1 MHDLRLP
8 YARCM
13 TEVNLRQ
20 LRALLAV
27 ADQGTFTDAA
37 ISLGTTQASVSRAV
51 AALEEAIGLRVLLR
65 TSQGALPTVP
75 GRRVVELS
83 RGVLSDIASI
93 ERIAEQSSGELR
105 VGFAWSVFGE
115 HTTAIQRRWKADH
128 GPGTLTLVQSSTP
141 TVGLLEG
148 DSDIAVLRR
157 PLDDHRFTTSAVG
170 VERRFA
176 ALADDDPLSRRR
188 TLSLTDLS
196 ARTVAIDSA
205 TGTTST
211 ELWPAE
217 TKPPVVEVHGIDE
230 WLTAVASAAAVGIT
244 SEATRNQFPRPGI
257 RYRPL
262 RDAPP
267 IPVWLAWWTD
277 NPPAK
282 AAAFRELVCQEY
294 GHTTGQPG

>member
-1 MHDLRLP
+1 MPGVD
-8 YARCM
+8 
-13 TEVNLRQ
+13 LRQ
-20 LRALLAV
+20 LKALLAV
-27 ADQGTFTDAA
+27 VDDGTFTDAA

-51 AALEEAIGLRVLLR
+51 AALEEVIGVRLLIR
-65 TSQGALPTVP
+65 TSQGALPTVR
-75 GRRVVELS
+75 GRRVVELA
-83 RGVLSDIASI
+83 RGVLGDIATI
-93 ERIAEQSSGELR
+93 EGIAAQSHGELR

-115 HTTAIQRRWKADH
+115 HTTAIQRRWNADH

-148 DSDIAVLRR
+148 DSDVAVLRR
-157 PLDDHRFTTSAVG
+157 PLNDHRFTTSAVG
-170 VERRFA
+170 VEQRFA

-188 TLSLTDLS
+188 ALRLTDLT

-211 ELWPAE
+211 ELWPVE
-217 TKPPVVEVHGIDE
+217 TRPPVVEVHGIEE

-262 RDAPP
+262 RDTPP
-267 IPVWLAWWTD
+267 IPVWLAWSSD
-277 NPPAK
+277 NPPAQ
-282 AAAFRELVCQEY
+282 AAAFRQLVCQEY
-294 GHTTGQPG
+294 GRTRPRR